1 MTGAGLS
8 RRSLTAA
15 AAVALSGAMP
25 GRVSAAPRRLGA
37 LLYDGAASW
46 AFLERELAEA
56 LAELGWLEGRTI
68 QSRWRYADG
77 DAARL
82 PALAQALVAEGADV
96 LLARG
101 TPSTRALQQA
111 TRTLPIVTG
120 IGDPVGAGFA
130 RSLSAPGGNVT
141 GLSYAAPE
149 TATKQLE
156 LLRELAP
163 AARRLLL
170 VLAAD
175 RAPYADEITEPAR
188 RAALRL
194 GLQAQ
199 MVTATDAAQLRATF
213 AAARSTGGAVTTAAL
228 VYGLGQRIPPSDV
241 AAAAID
247 ARIATVFEYRFYVD
261 AGGLISYRFDW
272 PDQARR
278 PADQI
283 DKVLR
288 GQPPATIPFELPTRS
303 ELVIHAGTAARLG
316 LTLPRALRV
325 RADAV
330 LD

>member
-1 MTGAGLS
+1 MTGVGLR
-8 RRSLTAA
+8 RRSLTTA
-15 AAVALSGAMP
+15 AAVALAGAMP
-25 GRVSAAPRRLGA
+25 LRASAAPRRLGA
-37 LLYDGAASW
+37 LLYDGPASW

-56 LAELGWLEGRTI
+56 LAEFGWQEGRTI
-68 QSRWRYADG
+68 RSRWCYADG
-77 DAARL
+77 DAGRL
-82 PALAQALVAEGADV
+82 PALAQSLLAEGPDV
-96 LLARG
+96 LMARG

-111 TRTLPIVTG
+111 TRTVPIVTG

-130 RSLSAPGGNVT
+130 RSLAAPGGNIT

-149 TATKQLE
+149 TAAKQLE

-163 AARRLLL
+163 AVRRLLV

-175 RAPYADEITEPAR
+175 RAPYADEITAPAS
-188 RAALRL
+188 RAAGQL
-194 GLQAQ
+194 GMQPQVVA
-199 MVTATDAAQLRATF
+199 ATDALQLRAAF
-213 AAARSTGGAVTTAAL
+213 AAARPTGGAVTTAAL
-228 VYGLGQRIPPSDV
+228 VYGLGQRIPPSEV
-241 AAAAID
+241 ANAAID

-278 PADQI
+278 TAAQI

-288 GQPPATIPFELPTRS
+288 GQRPAAIPFELPTRS

>member
-1 MTGAGLS
+1 MTGVGLR
-8 RRSLTAA
+8 RRSLTTA
-15 AAVALSGAMP
+15 AAVALAGAMP
-25 GRVSAAPRRLGA
+25 LRASAAPRRLGA
-37 LLYDGAASW
+37 LLYDGPASW

-56 LAELGWLEGRTI
+56 LAEFGWQEGRTI
-68 QSRWRYADG
+68 QSRWRYAEG
-77 DAARL
+77 DATRL
-82 PALAQALVAEGADV
+82 PALARALVAEGADV
-96 LLARG
+96 LMTRG
-101 TPSTRALQQA
+101 TPSTRALQHA

-120 IGDPVGAGFA
+120 IGDPLGAGFA
-130 RSLSAPGGNVT
+130 RSLAAPGGNIT

-149 TATKQLE
+149 TAAKQLE

-163 AARRLLL
+163 SIRRLLV
-170 VLAAD
+170 VLSAD
-175 RAPYADEITEPAR
+175 RAPYADEITEPSR

-199 MVTATDAAQLRATF
+199 VVTVTDAAHLRATF

-241 AAAAID
+241 AASAID

-272 PDQARR
+272 PDQAQRT
-278 PADQI
+278 AAQI

-288 GQPPATIPFELPTRS
+288 GQAPASIPFELPTRS
-303 ELVIHAGTAARLG
+303 ELVVHAGTAARLG